1 MQDAQRSRRARSAW
15 LVIAALLMVGCAEQA
30 PESSTAG
37 AEAEADDTPRVAL
50 IMKSLANEFFISM
63 ADGARA
69 HQTANAERYSLV
81 VNGIRNES
89 DLAQQ
94 VALMEQMMATGV
106 DVIVIAP
113 ADSKALL
120 PVVRRAAR
128 QGIVVVNIDNKFDRQ
143 LLAEMDI
150 AIPFVGPDN
159 RDGARRVG
167 QRLAAELNPGDEVA
181 IIGGIPGAFNARER
195 AAGFRDAMQAAD
207 VSIVSTQAADWE
219 QSKAANIASAL
230 LREYPDLDALLCAND
245 SMALGAV
252 AAVRQA
258 GRSDEVLIVG
268 FDNIGAAN
276 ALVERGELVATA
288 DQHADRLAV
297 YGIEYALEILQ
308 TGQMPTDRT
317 TPVDVVSAGG

>member
-1 MQDAQRSRRARSAW
+1 MHSPHRFPRLLGAW
-15 LVIAALLMVGCAEQA
+15 FIIGALLLAGCSESEKA
-30 PESSTAG
+30 PEGADTAAG
-37 AEAEADDTPRVAL
+37 DRPRVAL

-69 HQTANAERYSLV
+69 HQAANPERYELV

-113 ADSKALL
+113 ADSKAML
-120 PVVRRAAR
+120 PVARRAVQ
-128 QGIVVVNIDNKFDRQ
+128 QGIVVINIDNQFDRQ

-167 QRLAAELNPGDEVA
+167 ERLAAELEPGDEVA

-195 AAGFRDAMQAAD
+195 AAGFTDAMQAAD
-207 VSIVSTQAADWE
+207 ITIVSTQAADWE

-230 LREYPDLDALLCAND
+230 LREYPQLDALLCAND

-258 GRSDEVLIVG
+258 GRGDQVKIVG

-276 ALVERGELVATA
+276 ALVQRGEMVATA

-297 YGIEYALEILQ
+297 YGIEYALEILE

-317 TPVDVVSAGG
+317 TPVDVISSDG

>member
-1 MQDAQRSRRARSAW
+1 MPNTHRPPR
-15 LVIAALLMVGCAEQA
+15 IAGVLLFTVALMLGACSQEN
-30 PESSTAG
+30 PTGSSTG
-37 AEAEADDTPRVAL
+37 DSPDKLRVAL

-69 HQTANAERYSLV
+69 HQAANPERYSLV

-94 VALMEQMMATGV
+94 VALMEQMMATAV

-113 ADSKALL
+113 ADSRALL
-120 PVVRRAAR
+120 PVARRAVQ
-128 QGIVVVNIDNKFDRQ
+128 QGIVVVNIDNQFDRQ
-143 LLAEMDI
+143 LLAEMNI

-167 QRLAAELNPGDEVA
+167 ERLAAELTPGARVA

-195 AAGFRDAMQAAD
+195 EAGFTQAMQAAD
-207 VSIVSTQAADWE
+207 ITVVSTQAADWE
-219 QSKAANIASAL
+219 QAKAASIASAL
-230 LREYPDLDALLCAND
+230 LREHPQLDALLCAND

-258 GRSDEVLIVG
+258 GREGRVKVVG
-268 FDNIGAAN
+268 FDNIAAAN
-276 ALVERGELVATA
+276 SLVASGSMVATA

-297 YGIEYALEILQ
+297 YGIEYALDILDS
-308 TGQMPTDRT
+308 GQMPTDRT
-317 TPVDVVSAGG
+317 TPVDVISGDS

>member
-1 MQDAQRSRRARSAW
+1 MQNVHSRMRALGRLLLAAT
-15 LVIAALLMVGCAEQA
+15 LVLVGCADKGSD
-30 PESSTAG
+30 ESGTAAG
-37 AEAEADDTPRVAL
+37 DDRARVAL

-69 HQTANAERYSLV
+69 HQADHANRYSLV
-81 VNGIRNES
+81 VNGIKNES

-94 VALMEQMMATGV
+94 VALMEQMMATDV

-113 ADSKALL
+113 ADSRALL
-120 PVVRRAAR
+120 PVARRAVQ
-128 QGIVVVNIDNKFDRQ
+128 QGIVVVNIDNQFDRQ
-143 LLAEMDI
+143 LLDGMDI

-167 QRLAAELNPGDEVA
+167 ERLAAELEPGDEVA

-195 AAGFRDAMQAAD
+195 EAGFADAMQAAD
-207 VSIVSTQAADWE
+207 IDIVARQAADWE

-230 LREYPDLDALLCAND
+230 LREHPQLDALLCAND

-258 GRSDEVLIVG
+258 GREAGVHIVG
-268 FDNIGAAN
+268 FDNIAAAN
-276 ALVERGELVATA
+276 KLVQRGDMVATA
-288 DQHADRLAV
+288 DQHADKLAV
-297 YGIEYALEILQ
+297 YGIEYALEILE
-308 TGQMPTDRT
+308 TGEMPGDRT
-317 TPVDVVSAGG
+317 TPVDVISGER

>member
-1 MQDAQRSRRARSAW
+1 MQNAHRSRRILGAW
-15 LVIAALLMVGCAEQA
+15 LFTSALLLVGCSEKA
-30 PESSTAG
+30 PDGSDAG
-37 AEAEADDTPRVAL
+37 TDDRPRVAL

-69 HQTANAERYSLV
+69 HQAANPERYSLV
-81 VNGIRNES
+81 VNGIKNES

-120 PVVRRAAR
+120 PVARRAV
-128 QGIVVVNIDNKFDRQ
+128 QQDIVVVNIDNQFDRQ

-167 QRLAAELNPGDEVA
+167 ERLAAELEPGDEVA

-195 AAGFRDAMQAAD
+195 AAGFTDAMQAAD
-207 VSIVSTQAADWE
+207 ITVVSTQAADWE
-219 QSKAANIASAL
+219 QSKAASIASAL
-230 LREYPDLDALLCAND
+230 LREYPQLDALLCAND
-245 SMALGAV
+245 SMALGAM

-258 GRSDEVLIVG
+258 GRSGEVRIVG

-276 ALVERGELVATA
+276 ALVQSGELVATA

-297 YGIEYALEILQ
+297 YGIEYALEILE
-308 TGQMPTDRT
+308 TGQIPTDRT
-317 TPVDVVSAGG
+317 TPVDVISGES

>member
-1 MQDAQRSRRARSAW
+1 MPNVHRPSR
-15 LVIAALLMVGCAEQA
+15 IASALLFIATLLLAACSQEEPDA
-30 PESSTAG
+30 TA
-37 AEAEADDTPRVAL
+37 ANDAKDSPDRPRVAL

-63 ADGARA
+63 ADGANA
-69 HQTANAERYSLV
+69 HQEANPQRYSLV

-113 ADSKALL
+113 ADSRALL
-120 PVVRRAAR
+120 PVARRAVQ
-128 QGIVVVNIDNKFDRQ
+128 QGIVVVNIDNQFDRQ

-167 QRLAAELNPGDEVA
+167 ERLAAELEPGSEVA

-195 AAGFRDAMQAAD
+195 AAGFMDAMQAAD
-207 VSIVSTQAADWE
+207 ITVVSTQAADWE
-219 QSKAANIASAL
+219 QAKAANIASAL
-230 LREYPDLDALLCAND
+230 LREYPQLDALLCAND

-258 GRSDEVLIVG
+258 GREGSVRIVG
-268 FDNIGAAN
+268 FDNIAAAN
-276 ALVERGELVATA
+276 TLVHSGSMVATA
-288 DQHADRLAV
+288 DQHADKLAV
-297 YGIEYALEILQ
+297 YGIEYALDILDS
-308 TGQMPTDRT
+308 GQVPTDRT
-317 TPVDVVSAGG
+317 TPVDVISGDR

>member
-1 MQDAQRSRRARSAW
+1 MQAFHSRRHILGLFLLVTAIALGGCSEKGSDGSASQLGDAR
-15 LVIAALLMVGCAEQA
+15 
-30 PESSTAG
+30 
-37 AEAEADDTPRVAL
+37 PRVAL

-69 HQTANAERYSLV
+69 HQAANPERYDLV

-113 ADSKALL
+113 ADSRAML
-120 PVVRRAAR
+120 PVARRAVQ
-128 QGIVVVNIDNKFDRQ
+128 QGIVVVNIDNRFDRQ

-150 AIPFVGPDN
+150 TIPFVGPDN

-167 QRLAAELNPGDEVA
+167 ERLATLLESGDEVA

-195 AAGFRDAMQAAD
+195 AAGFNEAMQAAGIT
-207 VSIVSTQAADWE
+207 VVSTQAADWE
-219 QSKAANIASAL
+219 QSKAANIAAAL
-230 LREYPDLDALLCAND
+230 LREYPQLDALLCAND

-258 GRSDEVLIVG
+258 GRSGEVKIVG
-268 FDNIGAAN
+268 FDNIRAAN
-276 ALVERGELVATA
+276 TLVQRGEMVATA

-297 YGIEYALEILQ
+297 YGIEYALDILES
-308 TGQMPTDRT
+308 GQMPSDRT
-317 TPVDVVSAGG
+317 TPVDVISDKD

>member
-1 MQDAQRSRRARSAW
+1 MQNVHSRMHALGRLL
-15 LVIAALLMVGCAEQA
+15 LVATLVLGGCADNDSD
-30 PESSTAG
+30 ESGTAAG
-37 AEAEADDTPRVAL
+37 DDRPRVAL

-69 HQTANAERYSLV
+69 HQADHADRYSLV
-81 VNGIRNES
+81 VNGIKNES

-94 VALMEQMMATGV
+94 VALMEQMMATDV
-106 DVIVIAP
+106 DVIVVAP

-120 PVVRRAAR
+120 PVARRAVQ
-128 QGIVVVNIDNKFDRQ
+128 QGIVVVNIDNQFDRQ
-143 LLAEMDI
+143 LLDEMDI

-167 QRLAAELNPGDEVA
+167 ERLAAELEPGDEVA

-195 AAGFRDAMQAAD
+195 EAGFADAMQAAD
-207 VSIVSTQAADWE
+207 IDIVARQAADWE

-230 LREYPDLDALLCAND
+230 LREHPQLDALLCAND

-258 GRSDEVLIVG
+258 GREAGVRIVG
-268 FDNIGAAN
+268 FDNIAAAN
-276 ALVERGELVATA
+276 KLVQRGDMVATA
-288 DQHADRLAV
+288 DQHADKLAV
-297 YGIEYALEILQ
+297 YGIEYALEILE
-308 TGQMPTDRT
+308 TGEMPGDRT
-317 TPVDVVSAGG
+317 TPVDVISGER